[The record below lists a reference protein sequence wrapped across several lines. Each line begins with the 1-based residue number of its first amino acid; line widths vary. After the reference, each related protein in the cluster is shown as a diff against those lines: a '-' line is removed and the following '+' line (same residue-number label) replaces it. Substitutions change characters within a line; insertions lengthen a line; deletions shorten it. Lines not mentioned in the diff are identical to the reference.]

1 MIRVGLRAVAHA
13 KVVDDQ
19 TEGDVESFVLK
30 KAGSIGARV
39 VDMFCKVRDKAQLAQ
54 TTSLRESVHA
64 FANLEVDSVVVE
76 ERFEVV
82 GGDRFSW

>member
-19 TEGDVESFVLK
+19 TEGDVESLVLK
-30 KAGSIGARV
+30 KAGSIEALV
-39 VDMFCKVRDKAQLAQ
+39 IAMICEVRDKAQLAQ
-54 TTSLRESVHA
+54 TTSLREFVHA

-76 ERFEVV
+76 ERLEVV